1 MPKKY
6 AQNLSPAIVIMMNGA
21 LELKPKENPGYVKR
35 IPPTGYGHKD
45 LKHFEGKGIIKVL
58 SQEEYLELINEE
70 PEEEEPEEEEPEE
83 EEPEEEEP
91 EEEEPEE
98 EEVDEEPEEEEV
110 DEEPEEEEVDEEPEE
125 EEVELVSAEEF
136 EDLSISEKREL
147 IKALDLGD
155 DVNMLKHDS
164 MDSGY
169 REFLESQ

>member
-58 SQEEYLELINEE
+58 SQEEYLELI
-70 PEEEEPEEEEPEE
+70 
-83 EEPEEEEP
+83 
-91 EEEEPEE
+91 
-98 EEVDEEPEEEEV
+98 
-110 DEEPEEEEVDEEPEE
+110 DEEPEE